1 MEQARYFVCRSCGAA
16 VPSGHKY
23 CGECGAPV
31 PEARQSLDV
40 TPWVDSAATAPA
52 RFVVI
57 RGEQHPSGT
66 QIELDKKDILI
77 GRSGTDIVFDKDPWV
92 SARHAAVRVEKDR
105 VIVRDAGSVN
115 GIYVRIKKEVEIG
128 FGAQFICGQQVFRL
142 DAPPNVSEV
151 ETSPSGD
158 DASFFASPFAASSF
172 RLVQVLEGGGDGLE
186 YCCRKARVTI
196 GREECDV
203 NFPGDIFISGKHSII
218 EQRGA
223 ERFALM
229 DNVSRNGT
237 FVRIQAEESLYNDDY
252 LFVGHQLMRVQLG
265 A

>member
-23 CGECGAPV
+23 CGGCGAPV

-40 TPWVDSAATAPA
+40 TPWVDPSASAPA
-52 RFVVI
+52 RLVVI
-57 RGEQHPSGT
+57 RGVQHPSGT
-66 QIELDKKDILI
+66 QLDLGRQDVLI

-92 SARHAAVRVEKDR
+92 SARHAALRVEKDR
-105 VIVRDAGSVN
+105 VAVRDAGSIN
-115 GIYVRIKKEVEIG
+115 GIYVRIKKEVEVG
-128 FGAQFICGQQVFRL
+128 FGAHFICGQQVFRL
-142 DAPPNVSEV
+142 DAPPNASAVDPN
-151 ETSPSGD
+151 PSSD

-172 RLVQVLEGGGDGLE
+172 RLVQVLEGGADGLE
-186 YCCRKARVTI
+186 YCCRKARVSI

-203 NFPGDIFISGKHSII
+203 NFPDDIFISGKHGTI

-223 ERFALM
+223 ERFALI
-229 DNVSRNGT
+229 DNDSRNGT
-237 FVRIQAEESLYNDDY
+237 FVRIAAEESLGNGDY
-252 LFVGHQLMRVQLG
+252 LFVGHQLMRVELG